1 MKRILMYILIVFVS
15 FLLQTTVFRTI
26 GAYLSDIVPNLLF
39 LLVASFALLR
49 GERTGLVLGFFSGL
63 MTDLVFGSY
72 LGFYTLLF
80 MFFGFMIGIL
90 FYQSVEPDHFLP
102 VWVVIACGD
111 LVFGFVEYVLLFLLR
126 TRFHFRFYLMH
137 VIVPEAIYTLAIAVF
152 LYPFY
157 LFLDEL
163 LQADENRRAKK
174 FV

>member
-1 MKRILMYILIVFVS
+1 MRRIIAYILIVFLS
-15 FLLQTTVFRTI
+15 FLLQTTVFQTI
-26 GAYLSDIVPNLLF
+26 GSYLSDLVPNLLF
-39 LLVASFALLR
+39 LLVASFGILR
-49 GERTGLVLGFFSGL
+49 GEKTGLLLGFFSGL

-102 VWVVIACGD
+102 VFAIIACGD
-111 LVFGFVEYVLLFLLR
+111 LLFGFVEYVLLFLLR
-126 TRFHFRFYLMH
+126 TRFHFRFYLLH
-137 VIVPEAIYTLAIAVF
+137 VMIPEMIYTLAVAVL

-157 LFLDEL
+157 LFLDEV
-163 LQADENRRAKK
+163 LQTDESRRAKK

>member
-1 MKRILMYILIVFVS
+1 MKRVITYTLLVILS
-15 FLLQTTVFRTI
+15 FLLQTTVFQTI
-26 GAYLSDIVPNLLF
+26 GSYLSDIVPNLLY

-49 GERTGLVLGFFSGL
+49 GEKTGLLIGFFSGL

-80 MFFGFMIGIL
+80 MFFGYLIGLL

-102 VWVVIACGD
+102 ALSIIAGGD
-111 LVFGFVEYVLLFLLR
+111 ILFGFMEYVLLFLLR
-126 TRFHFRFYLMH
+126 TRFHFRFYLLH
-137 VIVPEAIYTLAIAVF
+137 VIIPEAIYTIAIAVL

-157 LFLDEL
+157 LFLDEIL
-163 LQADENRRAKK
+163 ETDESRRARK